1 MDIWAMVE
9 AERNDVADL
18 AESLSDEQWETQS
31 LCDAWKVRDVV
42 GHVNAVAKTS
52 LLGSLGG
59 VVKSAFNVDRYLA
72 RDGLAQGARPRA
84 ELIADLRSNAGAR
97 NLPPMIKP
105 QDLFGD
111 TLIHGQDIRR
121 PLGLVRDLPAD
132 GLLMVLDREK
142 DNRLLGIRKRVAG
155 LRLVA
160 TDLDWSH
167 GDGPEVSGKGEAV
180 LMAMLG
186 RKAALA
192 DLTGEGVAA
201 LTSRI

>member
-18 AESLSDEQWETQS
+18 AESLTDEQWETQS

-42 GHVNAVAKTS
+42 GHVNSVAKTS
-52 LLGSLGG
+52 LLGTLGG
-59 VVKSAFNVDRYLA
+59 VVKNAFNVDRYLA

-121 PLGLVRDLPAD
+121 PLGLVRDIPAD
-132 GLLMVLDREK
+132 GLVMVLDREK

-186 RKAALA
+186 RKQAVA
-192 DLTGEGVAA
+192 DLTGEGVATLA
-201 LTSRI
+201 SRI